1 MQQLLSLNVPMQ
13 RVLKSAARRRRPF
26 LYNSSAHSSTSYSF
40 FPVTTIVF
48 YAKLIVTTDYNLCSH
63 YSTQRCT
70 LHQLFPAIFV
80 YKYLPTRPQIILN
93 TDPHLL
99 FSIYIILP
107 PLFSPLLSCPHCN
120 KDINSQKL
128 SGIIAFRRAVLNNNF
143 SSQSKQAD

>member
-13 RVLKSAARRRRPF
+13 RVLKSASAAFPLQFICSFIYILFF
-26 LYNSSAHSSTSYSF
+26 LP

-48 YAKLIVTTDYNLCSH
+48 FTVKLIVTTDYNLCSH

-80 YKYLPTRPQIILN
+80 YKYLPPRPQIILN

-107 PLFSPLLSCPHCN
+107 PLFSPLLSSPVLIAIRTLIRKN
-120 KDINSQKL
+120 YQEL
-128 SGIIAFRRAVLNNNF
+128 SHLEGLY
-143 SSQSKQAD
+143 